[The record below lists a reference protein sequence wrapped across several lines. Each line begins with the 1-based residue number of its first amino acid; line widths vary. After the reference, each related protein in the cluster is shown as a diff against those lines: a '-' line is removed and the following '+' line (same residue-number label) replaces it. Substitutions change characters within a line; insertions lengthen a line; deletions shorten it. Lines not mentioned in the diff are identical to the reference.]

1 MAKHDIDL
9 CLINAINHIIMSEM
23 EGKVDEEDSYYP
35 TLQALKDLL
44 EKVVDDANTETFL
57 SKRKEG

>member
-1 MAKHDIDL
+1 MPKHEIDL
-9 CLINAINHIIMSEM
+9 CLINVINHIIVSEM
-23 EGKVDEEDSYYP
+23 EGRVDEEDSYYP

>member
-9 CLINAINHIIMSEM
+9 CLINVMNHIVVSEM

-57 SKRKEG
+57 SKRKEE